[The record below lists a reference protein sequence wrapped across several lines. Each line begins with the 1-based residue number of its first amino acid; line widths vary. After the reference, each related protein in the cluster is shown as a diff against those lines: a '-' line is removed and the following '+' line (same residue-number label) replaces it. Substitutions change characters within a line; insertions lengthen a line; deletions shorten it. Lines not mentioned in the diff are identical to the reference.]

1 MSVQRP
7 ALQLVHVA
15 PEQLEVLAFLA
26 IALGGG
32 WSLMLVAG
40 SGPLSLLA
48 TWIPGIAALLLTR
61 THGAGALRRLGLRR
75 LGWPDAYLIAIW
87 VPVLF
92 AVGSIAVTVALG
104 AGRLDDDVGGLHP
117 ASGGA
122 PVGEAVQQ
130 LVAAV
135 TIGPIANALVMLGP
149 ELGWRAFLLPLLLPL
164 GCWRAITVTSLFWW
178 LWQVPLVLEPGSER
192 WPIEAAAFLFWCL
205 LVGEILGWLYLRTRS
220 VWAPALFSGAIGATS
235 YLPALVLR
243 DVAPDASS
251 PIGPAAL
258 VVPALIVFVIRLRS
272 QGQIHLGR

>member
-1 MSVQRP
+1 MSVQRA
-7 ALQLVHVA
+7 ALQRVHVA
-15 PEQLEVLAFLA
+15 PDQLEVLAFLA
-26 IALGGG
+26 IVLGGG

-48 TWIPGIAALLLTR
+48 TWIPGVAALLLTR
-61 THGAGALRRLGLRR
+61 SHGPGVVRRLGLDR

-92 AVGSIAVTVALG
+92 AVGLIAVTVGLG
-104 AGRLDDDVGGLHP
+104 GGRLDADVGGLHP
-117 ASGGA
+117 ASGDA

-135 TIGPIANALVMLGP
+135 TIGPIANALVMLGS

-164 GCWRAITVTSLFWW
+164 GCWRAITATSLFWW
-178 LWQVPLVLEPGSER
+178 LWQVPLVLDPSSDR
-192 WPIEAAAFLFWCL
+192 WPIEAVGSLFWCL

-235 YLPALVLR
+235 YLPAFVLR
-243 DVAPDASS
+243 DVAPDAAS

-258 VVPALIVFVIRLRS
+258 VVPALVVFLIRLRS
-272 QGQIHLGR
+272 PGQIHLGR